1 MLTTNITKYRMYHVK
16 AVVQVENAF
25 LSAKQNKNRRTIF
38 SHLCLMLRSLIT
50 LHQYG
55 RPLRS
60 LNKYIT

>member
-1 MLTTNITKYRMYHVK
+1 MYHVK

-38 SHLCLMLRSLIT
+38 SHLFLMLRSLIT